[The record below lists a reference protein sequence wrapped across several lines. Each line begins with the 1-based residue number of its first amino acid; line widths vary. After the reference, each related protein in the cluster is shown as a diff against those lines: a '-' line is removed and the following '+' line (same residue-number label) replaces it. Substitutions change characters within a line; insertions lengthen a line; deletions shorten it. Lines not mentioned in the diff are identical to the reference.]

1 MSRRKLG
8 EKQTLKKWIDIKFR
22 ISHTPVHDTNTTTRP
37 TSAANANANAD
48 ANAGRMKIRSALAL
62 PQDAV

>member
-37 TSAANANANAD
+37 TSAANAD
-48 ANAGRMKIRSALAL
+48 ATAGRMKIRSALAL